1 MAQPGLRLGIV
12 GGLGARAGA
21 DILNQLVRLTPVK
34 SEGDHRD
41 ITFEQKPLVEAVSV
55 ASSDYAPVHRKFY
68 VFDALSRMEKSG
80 CDAAM
85 LPCFITHT
93 FLDELRAELGI
104 KLISMTEAIGAYLEQ
119 HHGDARR
126 IGVLTTRFVRENGLF
141 DRLLGAQRTVVY
153 PAPHTENMM
162 MEAIYGPAGF
172 KAGGPIEVIEA
183 AIDKAIENLASQGAE
198 VIVPGMT
205 EIPLVLSSGLLDRAV
220 KILPCNEIYARFAL
234 QETGQTTLKPFKI
247 GVLGGVGPAATAD
260 FMSKIVKATQA
271 AKDQDHI
278 KVIVEQNPQIPD
290 RTNNLIGDG
299 PDPTLALYA
308 TAKKLERGG
317 ADIIAIPCNTAHAY
331 VDRMQRHLDIPI
343 VNMLAETVDHIV
355 RISPPVRT
363 VGILATSGTI
373 ASRLY
378 QDALHA
384 AGIKSVIPDQS
395 DQTRVMDA
403 IYGPLGVKAGHI
415 SGQCS
420 DYIGAVIETLKV
432 QSADAIILGCTELP
446 LIKLDDEIVRT
457 TRLVDPTQVLAGRC
471 ISTSNAMRP
480 GADGG

>member
-1 MAQPGLRLGIV
+1 MMARPGLKLGIV

-21 DILNQLVRLTPVK
+21 DILNQLVHLTPVK

-41 ITFEQKPLVEAVSV
+41 ITFEQKPLVEAISV

-68 VFDALSRMEKSG
+68 VFDALSRMEKAG

-104 KLISMTEAIGAYLEQ
+104 KLISMTEAISAYLEQ
-119 HHGDARR
+119 NHGDARR

-141 DRLLGAQRTVVY
+141 DRMVGADKTVVY
-153 PAPHTENMM
+153 TTPQTENMM
-162 MEAIYGPAGF
+162 MDAFYGPSGF
-172 KAGGPIEVIEA
+172 KAGGPIDATEA
-183 AIDKAIENLASQGAE
+183 AINKAIENLESQGAE

-205 EIPLVLSSGLLDRAV
+205 EIPLVLSAGKLDRAV
-220 KILPCNEIYARFAL
+220 PILPGNEIYARFAL
-234 QETGQTTLKPFKI
+234 QQTGQATLKPFKI
-247 GVLGGVGPAATAD
+247 GVLGGVGPAATVD
-260 FMSKIVKATQA
+260 FMSKIVTATQA

-290 RTNNLIGDG
+290 RTNNLLGDG

-331 VDRMQRHLDIPI
+331 VDRLQRHLDIPI
-343 VNMLAETVDHIV
+343 VNMLTATVDHLA
-355 RISPPVRT
+355 RITPPVRT

-378 QDALHA
+378 QDALQA
-384 AGIKSVIPDQS
+384 AGLTAAIPRGS
-395 DQTRVMDA
+395 DQARVMEA
-403 IYGPLGVKAGHI
+403 IYGPLGVKAGYN

-420 DYIGAVIETLKV
+420 QHISAVIRALKA
-432 QSADAIILGCTELP
+432 QSAEVIVLGCTELP
-446 LIKLDDEIVRT
+446 LIKLDDKLVRS
-457 TRLVDPTQVLAGRC
+457 TRLVDPTQVLADKC
-471 ISTSNAMRP
+471 ISTSVAMTARR
-480 GADGG
+480 